1 MSEIYFERAADI
13 GTLYLEHIFYEFEGE
28 PILFTCTDDVKN
40 TYLCLCSD
48 IRYEQKWIVVQCG
61 ILQLK
66 ALIEE
71 ETDIASVFL
80 SAKKAA
86 VISMDLQ
93 GKECSEMKDI
103 NSVDRLDLPEEGTF
117 IRCDKNKARNYLWK
131 KQYELLYEQLKEIW
145 NLIPDIDETVSSY
158 YSVLKNSIVF
168 SRQME
173 LYKDSVSKEF
183 FQQTDTSGRDFTEVM
198 TAGYKYSVEG
208 NKQYTLFID
217 SMEIDS
223 TGSHDSLEA
232 A

>member
-93 GKECSEMKDI
+93 GKECSYMTDI
-103 NSVDRLDLPEEGTF
+103 NCVDRLDLPEEGISVRREK
-117 IRCDKNKARNYLWK
+117 IRHEMYSSCLTDISYSAEKSGNTRNEF
-131 KQYELLYEQLKEIW
+131 QISSENEIKYC
-145 NLIPDIDETVSSY
+145 NFSQSS
-158 YSVLKNSIVF
+158 VC
-168 SRQME
+168 
-173 LYKDSVSKEF
+173 
-183 FQQTDTSGRDFTEVM
+183 
-198 TAGYKYSVEG
+198 
-208 NKQYTLFID
+208 
-217 SMEIDS
+217 
-223 TGSHDSLEA
+223 
-232 A
+232 